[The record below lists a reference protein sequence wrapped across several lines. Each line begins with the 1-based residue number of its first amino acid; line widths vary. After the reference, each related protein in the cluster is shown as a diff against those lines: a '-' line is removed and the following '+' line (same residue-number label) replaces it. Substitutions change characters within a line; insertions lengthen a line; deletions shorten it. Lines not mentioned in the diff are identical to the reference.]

1 MAKVYEK
8 KVSVGAWLKKGL
20 DFKDGDLVELAS
32 EGQEVQGEFGLQN
45 VFLIKAGEKEG
56 NVSIN
61 QTSINGFIDAF
72 GKEAVNWIS
81 KKVKVVKIKQNV
93 SGKFIDV
100 YYFSH
105 PDAELTESGFIIPKK
120 GEPDIASDEEVK
132 AEDIP
137 F

>member
-1 MAKVYEK
+1 M
-8 KVSVGAWLKKGL
+8 
-20 DFKDGDLVELAS
+20 
-32 EGQEVQGEFGLQN
+32 
-45 VFLIKAGEKEG
+45 
-56 NVSIN
+56 
-61 QTSINGFIDAF
+61 
-72 GKEAVNWIS
+72 
-81 KKVKVVKIKQNV
+81 KVVKIKQNV

-120 GEPDIASDEEVK
+120 GEPDIASDEVVK